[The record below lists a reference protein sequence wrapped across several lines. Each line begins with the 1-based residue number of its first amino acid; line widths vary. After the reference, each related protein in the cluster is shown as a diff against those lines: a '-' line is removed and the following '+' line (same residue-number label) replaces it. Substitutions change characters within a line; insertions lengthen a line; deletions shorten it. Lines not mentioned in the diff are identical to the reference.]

1 MTTLIIYC
9 TVAILHESI
18 TFYLNYKKVKVKL
31 KNNEMIRVIKN
42 IATDTNSG
50 KFMKRKVV
58 FYAIIFTPILLLMFL
73 IMFPFSVLSL
83 IKKAIFGKSKLE
95 KEAEAE
101 SQMMEESKRRSEEWL
116 KNEGE
121 PFIIE

>member
-1 MTTLIIYC
+1 
-9 TVAILHESI
+9 
-18 TFYLNYKKVKVKL
+18 VKVKL